1 MPSLP
6 ALSPAASDLGLGQGG
21 NGLAQEVKDE
31 SEEERKR
38 RLAQQRL
45 SQLTPGAAALY
56 GPSMGIGSPGVTGAG
71 Y

>member
-6 ALSPAASDLGLGQGG
+6 GLSPAASDLGLGQGG
-21 NGLAQEVKDE
+21 NNLAQEVKDE
-31 SEEERKR
+31 SEEQRKR

-56 GPSMGIGSPGVTGAG
+56 GPSMGVTGG
-71 Y
+71 GI

>member
-38 RLAQQRL
+38 RMAQQRL
-45 SQLTPGAAALY
+45 SQLTPGAASLY
-56 GPSMGIGSPGVTGAG
+56 GPSMGVKGGGI
-71 Y
+71 

>member
-1 MPSLP
+1 MPGLP

-21 NGLAQEVKDE
+21 DGLADEVKTE

-38 RLAQQRL
+38 RMAQARL

-56 GPSMGIGSPGVTGAG
+56 GPSMGVTGGG